1 MTAAA
6 GVTPV
11 VRNMDGKFLGAKIAL
26 ETAADLGCDS
36 RVCYVL
42 THSNIADIPGKS
54 TLSFRI
60 SGTTN

>member
-1 MTAAA
+1 
-6 GVTPV
+6 
-11 VRNMDGKFLGAKIAL
+11 MDGKFLGAKIAL